1 MIIMSLLTIALLV
14 YSIYSMNTS
23 DYKGNVG
30 YTRQRSRLLLFTS
43 IVLIA
48 ILIVAVVLVIC
59 ARMSIMPLD
68 YMIEGN
74 FIEIPMSGITY

>member
-1 MIIMSLLTIALLV
+1 MIIMSLLTIVLLA

-23 DYKGNVG
+23 DYKEDVG

-43 IVLIA
+43 ISLIV
-48 ILIVAVVLVIC
+48 ILIIAVVLVIC
-59 ARMSIMPLD
+59 SRMSVMPLD

-74 FIEIPMSGITY
+74 FIEIPMNGITY